1 MDEPKMKDA
10 RNAISRRR
18 IDVGKIEWE
27 VKDDFLSPEEFE
39 KTRKIIMGSDLPWN
53 YSYNVAAATPEE
65 EMYFMHMFYMG
76 LTDKPAYDD
85 DGNMVPPE
93 KSPYYGAIEP
103 IIEKIPHQILLKIKA
118 NLYVKTENRV
128 HHPSHVDT
136 VFPSK
141 AAIFYLNT
149 NDGFTVLEDG
159 TEIASVANRILIF
172 DPTEPHHS
180 TTCTDNKRRV
190 NININYL

>member
-1 MDEPKMKDA
+1 MKI
-10 RNAISRRR
+10 N
-18 IDVGKIEWE
+18 VGKIEWE

-39 KTRKIIMGSDLPWN
+39 KTKKIIMGSDLSWN

-65 EMYFMHMFYMG
+65 EAYFMHMFYMG
-76 LTDKPAYDD
+76 LADKPSYDD

-93 KSPYYGAIEP
+93 KSPYYGVIEP
-103 IIEKIPHQILLKIKA
+103 IIEKIPHQILMRIKA
-118 NLYVKTENRV
+118 NLYVKTENIV

-136 VFPSK
+136 VFPSR

-159 TEIASVANRILIF
+159 TEISSVANRVLFF
-172 DPTEPHHS
+172 DPTKPHHS
-180 TTCTDNKRRV
+180 TTCTDDKRRV